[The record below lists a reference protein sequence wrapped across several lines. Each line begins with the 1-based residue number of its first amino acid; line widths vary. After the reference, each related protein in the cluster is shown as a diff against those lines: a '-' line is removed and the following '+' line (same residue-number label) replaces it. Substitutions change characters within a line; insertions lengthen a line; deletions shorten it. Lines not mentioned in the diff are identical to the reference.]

1 MKIFGLEIKIPRILM
16 PIERRKAERFRAY
29 ETVYLDYRSPGEEKF
44 GSGEGRDISTRGIRF
59 ACPSYIPKGTFLNL
73 TLRFA
78 PDYASSRKTIHLR
91 AYVVRAYRQP
101 RQKRFRVACAFEN
114 VDAPTHKELEDFVLW
129 LKDRKDQYLYY

>member
-44 GSGEGRDISTRGIRF
+44 GSGEGRDISTRGI
-59 ACPSYIPKGTFLNL
+59 
-73 TLRFA
+73 RFA